1 MKTYYF
7 KAYGF
12 LEVTCGAQ
20 GKASQ
25 KFYTV
30 LYAGNMGASMAKVR
44 ACFDA
49 LYGKGTFA
57 QAKLVGKRESG
68 SPDYC
73 WTMQVPTKDFERIVG
88 KNL

>member
-1 MKTYYF
+1 MTYYF
-7 KAYGF
+7 KAYSF
-12 LEVTCGAQ
+12 LEVTRGTQ

-30 LYAGNMGASMAKVR
+30 LYAGNMGASMSKVA
-44 ACFDA
+44 ACFEA

-57 QAKLVGKRESG
+57 QAEQVAKDQSG

-73 WTMQVPTKDFERIVG
+73 WTMRVPAKAFERIVG